1 MLRHFLIHS
10 NSQFLDYSK
19 YSFATGDRPE
29 GVIIGKGG
37 RFGGERGLEQN
48 LQKRHGDLLEE
59 KVRVQNLIDAYR
71 IQAKMQEEIATKNP
85 ALEMAEAEAA
95 VNQTVTLN
103 LETNKTLAV
112 PEDRNSVLVDTR
124 PDGIPSQQMDA
135 VQENGVNILT
145 VEESTTSHTYSSIQT
160 VPYPSQEVSKTDELP
175 VKHNQ
180 ITVEDTTNEG
190 QENGMNVVTV
200 TEPQVVQETAGDVSG
215 NVDVF

>member
-1 MLRHFLIHS
+1 MCSVVFIWTTIS
-10 NSQFLDYSK
+10 
-19 YSFATGDRPE
+19 
-29 GVIIGKGG
+29 V
-37 RFGGERGLEQN
+37 LEQN

-160 VPYPSQEVSKTDELP
+160 VPYPSQEVSMTDELP
-175 VKHNQ
+175 VKHVGN
-180 ITVEDTTNEG
+180 ISEDFG
-190 QENGMNVVTV
+190 SSVVWMKS
-200 TEPQVVQETAGDVSG
+200 QQLGS
-215 NVDVF
+215 